1 MLNKEDVKYAILVIF
16 SECEEQSRD
25 MSGKRVEVIN
35 QKRKTKM
42 IRRKF
47 KGRIFKSDFQV
58 LVKAD
63 SRL

>member
-1 MLNKEDVKYAILVIF
+1 
-16 SECEEQSRD
+16 

-47 KGRIFKSDFQV
+47 KGRILKSDFQV

-63 SRL
+63 SRIVACQLKGMMIRKESSP